1 MNRIGLIGSALLM
14 TVSGCGGPAAVAT
27 DAGAAHRD
35 GLIDA
40 GRRVDAGERG
50 DAGTP
55 DTGVDNDPI
64 EITPTDA
71 QTEYIN
77 HWLAQ
82 DHGEEFVS
90 SLKWLPHFVHEQGEL
105 GVCLRLE
112 FREPKRVPGWRIEE
126 IRSMIAERIWL
137 WQKGLIGQ
145 PHWIHD
151 TPAPVKL
158 FGIGATEQ
166 VELVDPPDV
175 PVYRNENAECPSSC
189 FRFTYKHERAPDYA
203 DCEHPSMTHFDFNI
217 WYSDFDIGAAGHGG
231 DWGTRLPWRLFLEEL
246 RSPGPKRVTDHELG
260 HVAGLPDVYNYPIEL
275 NGHARPEGIMAQ
287 AMSITAFDHL
297 LLREVWRMAWENFYA
312 SP

>member
-14 TVSGCGGPAAVAT
+14 TVSGCGGPAAVAS
-27 DAGAAHRD
+27 DAGAAHGG
-35 GLIDA
+35 GLTDA

-55 DTGVDNDPI
+55 DAGVDNDPI

-246 RSPGPKRVTDHELG
+246 RSPGPKPLTISCCVRSGAWLG
-260 HVAGLPDVYNYPIEL
+260 RTFTPAHSLDLFAP
-275 NGHARPEGIMAQ
+275 
-287 AMSITAFDHL
+287 
-297 LLREVWRMAWENFYA
+297 
-312 SP
+312 

>member
-1 MNRIGLIGSALLM
+1 M
-14 TVSGCGGPAAVAT
+14 
-27 DAGAAHRD
+27 
-35 GLIDA
+35 
-40 GRRVDAGERG
+40 
-50 DAGTP
+50 
-55 DTGVDNDPI
+55 
-64 EITPTDA
+64 
-71 QTEYIN
+71 
-77 HWLAQ
+77 
-82 DHGEEFVS
+82 
-90 SLKWLPHFVHEQGEL
+90 
-105 GVCLRLE
+105 CLRLE

-126 IRSMIAERIWL
+126 IRSMIAERIGL

-151 TPAPVKL
+151 TPALVKL

-175 PVYRNENAECPSSC
+175 PVCRNENAECPSSC

-246 RSPGPKRVTDHELG
+246 RSTGPKRVTDHELG
-260 HVAGLPDVYNYPIEL
+260 HVAGLPDVYNYPMEL

-287 AMSITAFDHL
+287 AISITAFDHL